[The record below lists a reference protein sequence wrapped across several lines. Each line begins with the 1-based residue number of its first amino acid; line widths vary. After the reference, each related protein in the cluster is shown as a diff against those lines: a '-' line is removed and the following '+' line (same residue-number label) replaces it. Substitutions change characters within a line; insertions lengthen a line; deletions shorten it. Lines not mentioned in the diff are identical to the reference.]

1 MRVVSNLSFTAT
13 FYKHKPPIF
22 LEKVGGLW
30 FFTSEKRPYRSNM
43 GRTVFYSVYSQTQR
57 LSGFRIAWRASKHAA
72 AAAFGQDAIPRVKS
86 FVILPHTRIF

>member
-1 MRVVSNLSFTAT
+1 MDYDLADSFTAT
-13 FYKHKPPIF
+13 FSKHKPLIF
-22 LEKVGGLW
+22 LAKVRGLW
-30 FFTSEKRPYRSNM
+30 FFASEKRPYRSNM
-43 GRTVFYSVYSQTQR
+43 GRAVFYSVYSQTQR